1 MSTIYKLLL
10 TCLIIGFI
18 FSSMALASMGALS
31 GLIKEA
37 TTGEPIPKAKI
48 TVAGTK
54 LAGLRYV
61 LSSDKK
67 GHFFKGG
74 LAPDVYTVT
83 VEKEGYIPM
92 RISVQVRLDT
102 VKIEAELRPF
112 KGAVKGAAPTTSKL
126 STEASSLLDEGKF
139 EEAIEKFTE
148 IIQEKPENPVFYY
161 YRGAAYEKT
170 GQLEKTLQD
179 YQKSVE
185 LKPDFTLPLSSLGK
199 IYAKQKDFEKAI
211 EFYRKAIEAGDQDVI
226 TFYNYGGCLM
236 NVGNQAEAKEVFE
249 KLISLDANYSDAYYQ
264 LGIIYIGLGNSAE
277 AKDLLLKFTE
287 MDPENPN
294 VQIAKEILKILD

>member
-1 MSTIYKLLL
+1 MRTIYKLLL
-10 TCLIIGFI
+10 TYLIIGFI

-92 RISVQVRLDT
+92 RISVRVRLDT

-112 KGAVKGAAPTTSKL
+112 KGAAPTTSKL
-126 STEASSLLDEGKF
+126 PTEASSLLNEGKF

-170 GQLEKTLQD
+170 GQLEKALQD

-185 LKPDFTLPLSSLGK
+185 LKTDFTLPLSSLGK

-211 EFYRKAIEAGDQDVI
+211 EFYRKAID
-226 TFYNYGGCLM
+226 
-236 NVGNQAEAKEVFE
+236 
-249 KLISLDANYSDAYYQ
+249 
-264 LGIIYIGLGNSAE
+264 
-277 AKDLLLKFTE
+277 
-287 MDPENPN
+287 
-294 VQIAKEILKILD
+294 